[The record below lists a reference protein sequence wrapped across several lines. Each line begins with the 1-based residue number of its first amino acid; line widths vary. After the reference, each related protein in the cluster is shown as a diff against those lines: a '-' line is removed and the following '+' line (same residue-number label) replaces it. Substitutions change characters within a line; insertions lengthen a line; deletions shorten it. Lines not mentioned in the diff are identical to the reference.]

1 MNISVSFIALIYTIR
16 NLNALGNCLTC
27 MFTMLYTELAHHCSI
42 TKNISI
48 FKCALQLSVILNKKS
63 VMHPMS
69 LCLWKWQV
77 IWNIWVICCS
87 VWHSMAAPS
96 FDWIF
101 FLGRK
106 NPTLVAAVLSSCN
119 FCFQDTLLFP
129 HPRMKFV
136 ICCCK
141 QLLALTNLHTC
152 EKELIKD
159 KRSVLKT

>member
-1 MNISVSFIALIYTIR
+1 MKMTSYLEYLGYLLFSLTFHGCTKLLLNI
-16 NLNALGNCLTC
+16 
-27 MFTMLYTELAHHCSI
+27 
-42 TKNISI
+42 
-48 FKCALQLSVILNKKS
+48 
-63 VMHPMS
+63 
-69 LCLWKWQV
+69 
-77 IWNIWVICCS
+77 
-87 VWHSMAAPS
+87 
-96 FDWIF
+96 

-106 NPTLVAAVLSSCN
+106 YPTLVAAVLSSCN
-119 FCFQDTLLFP
+119 FSFQDTLLFP